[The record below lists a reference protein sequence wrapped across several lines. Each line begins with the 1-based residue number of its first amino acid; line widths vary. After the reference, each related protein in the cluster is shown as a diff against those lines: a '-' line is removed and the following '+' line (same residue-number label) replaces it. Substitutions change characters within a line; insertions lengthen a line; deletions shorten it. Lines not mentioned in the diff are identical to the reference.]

1 MTAAFEAP
9 RATIGDTVRLARP
22 ATRGLV
28 LSTLLGAACIASAI
42 ALLGTSAWLISR
54 CAQHGSV
61 ADLGLAVVSVR
72 FFALSRGLFRYG
84 ERLVGHDGA
93 FRALARLRVDVYV
106 RLERVAPAGLQR
118 FRRGDLLTRVVEDV
132 DALQDIALR
141 VLPAWGIAA
150 VVGAATT
157 LALLLILPAA
167 AIAVGVA
174 LLLAAT
180 AVPWISRMLAR
191 RTEARRAPARGALTA
206 SVIDLLEGAPDLVA
220 FAATEAHV
228 RRLLAHDAEL
238 TGISAARAR
247 TAGVGSGLI
256 VLCTGLAMW
265 LALVLGV
272 SAVHAG
278 HLQGVMLAVVAL
290 IPLAAFELVAPLPAA
305 AQALEGAQR
314 SAGRLNAVMD
324 QAPPVVEPAAP
335 RTLERTTHHGLDIRG
350 LRARYAPD
358 SPWALDGVDLDLTG
372 GRHIALVGASGAGKS
387 TLASVLVRF
396 VEYSGSVRLDGVEIR
411 DLEGDDVRRHV
422 GLVEQDA
429 HVFDSTLRE
438 NLRLAKPAAT
448 DDEILDALARA
459 RLLDWVTTLPLG
471 LDTALGEHGST
482 LSGGQRQ
489 RLAVA
494 RALLADFPILILDEP
509 GEHLDAETADA
520 LTRDLLA
527 ATAGRTTLLIT
538 HRLAALESVD
548 EIVVL
553 DHGHVVE
560 SAVASTAVSQMR
572 GVA

>member
-1 MTAAFEAP
+1 M
-9 RATIGDTVRLARP
+9 
-22 ATRGLV
+22 
-28 LSTLLGAACIASAI
+28 
-42 ALLGTSAWLISR
+42 
-54 CAQHGSV
+54 
-61 ADLGLAVVSVR
+61 SVR

-150 VVGAATT
+150 MVGAATT

-167 AIAVGVA
+167 ALAVGVA
-174 LLLAAT
+174 LLVAAT

-220 FAATEAHV
+220 FAATDAHV
-228 RRLLAHDAEL
+228 HRLLEHDTEL
-238 TGISAARAR
+238 TAISAARAR

-256 VLCTGLAMW
+256 ALCTGLAMW

-290 IPLAAFELVAPLPAA
+290 VPLAAFELVAPLPAA

-324 QAPPVVEPAAP
+324 QPPPVFEPAAP
-335 RTLERTTHHGLDIRG
+335 RTLEPTTHHGLDIRG

-358 SPWALDGVDLDLTG
+358 APWALDGVDLDLTG
-372 GRHIALVGASGAGKS
+372 GRHVALVGASGAGKS

-396 VEYSGSVRLDGVEIR
+396 VEYNGSVRLDGFEIR
-411 DLEGDDVRRHV
+411 DLEGDDVRRLV

-438 NLRLAKPAAT
+438 NMRLAKPAAT
-448 DDEILDALARA
+448 DGEILDALARA
-459 RLLDWVTTLPLG
+459 RLLDWVATLPLG

-520 LTRDLLA
+520 LHARS
-527 ATAGRTTLLIT
+527 AGRDRGTND
-538 HRLAALESVD
+538 AP
-548 EIVVL
+548 
-553 DHGHVVE
+553 DHPPARRARVG
-560 SAVASTAVSQMR
+560 R
-572 GVA
+572 